1 MADTIRVGIAD
12 MKICKAPDLI
22 TTVGLGS
29 CIGVVLYDDIKKI
42 CGLLHIML
50 PDSTRIKHNSNIYKF
65 ADTGIASMISELE
78 KQGVNRGN
86 LKAKMAGGAQMF
98 SFSNG
103 NDINS
108 IGEQNIKAVH
118 DELAK
123 YKIKVKSE
131 DVGLN
136 FGRTIIFNPETSEL
150 EIIKAGKQKK
160 TI

>member
-50 PDSTRIKHNSNIYKF
+50 PDSTRIKQNSNIYKF

-78 KQGVNRGN
+78 KNGVNRSN